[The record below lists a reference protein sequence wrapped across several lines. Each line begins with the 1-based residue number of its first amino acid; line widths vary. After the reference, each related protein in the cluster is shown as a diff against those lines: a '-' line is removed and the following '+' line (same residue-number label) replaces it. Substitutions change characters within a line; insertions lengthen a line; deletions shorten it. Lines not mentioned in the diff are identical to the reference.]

1 MQGTVLIWLQGA
13 LSYKMHP
20 KLGNSIVSSLQ
31 TENIAKTLNF
41 GYKMHHKLKKNIY
54 FTSLLLTQ

>member
-1 MQGTVLIWLQGA
+1 MQGTILIWLQGT
-13 LSYKMHP
+13 LTYKMHS

-41 GYKMHHKLKKNIY
+41 GYKMHHKLKKNISRVY
-54 FTSLLLTQ
+54 F